1 MYFYEL
7 GSRSAPGLMQIIFQ
21 EDFTMKKFIADPSF
35 WELFP
40 NAAIGVL
47 AVTSINEAA
56 QLPPEQ
62 AAEVAELLKSA
73 NANALSHLD
82 EGVALSQ
89 NRPVAVWREAYQKFP
104 TKKGAR
110 CSIEAL
116 LKRVSKGEPVGT
128 IAPTVDITNA
138 ISLKYA
144 LPIGA
149 EDMDAFDGDLHLGVM
164 AGGEDF
170 LPIGADEPDPPRP
183 GELAYYD
190 GTGVVCRC
198 WNWRDGKRTA
208 IKDTTTAEF
217 IAMECVDPERMDDLK
232 AALDELAGLL
242 ETYAGAKVVS
252 KGVVDRAAREILIQE

>member
-1 MYFYEL
+1 
-7 GSRSAPGLMQIIFQ
+7 
-21 EDFTMKKFIADPSF
+21 MKKFIAEPSF

-40 NAAIGVL
+40 GAAIGVL
-47 AVTSINEAA
+47 AVTGINEAA
-56 QLPPEQ
+56 RLSPEQ
-62 AAEVAELLKSA
+62 AAEVEALLKDA
-73 NANALSHLD
+73 NAAALGHLE

-116 LKRVSKGEPVGT
+116 LKRVSKGEPVGS

-138 ISLKYA
+138 VSLKYA

-149 EDMDAFDGDLHLGVM
+149 EDMDAFAGDLRLGVM

-183 GELAYYD
+183 GELTYYD
-190 GTGVVCRC
+190 GAGVVCRC
-198 WNWRDGKRTA
+198 WNWRDGQRTA
-208 IKDTTTAEF
+208 VKDATTNEF
-217 IAMECVDPERMDDLK
+217 IAMECVDPARLGELR

-242 ETYAGAKVVS
+242 EKYVGARVVS
-252 KGVVDRAAREILIQE
+252 KGIVDSANREILIQE

>member
-1 MYFYEL
+1 
-7 GSRSAPGLMQIIFQ
+7 
-21 EDFTMKKFIADPSF
+21 MKKFIADPAF

-47 AVTSINEAA
+47 TVKDINETAA
-56 QLPPEQ
+56 LAPGQ
-62 AAEVAELLKSA
+62 AAEVAAILKDA
-73 NANALSHLD
+73 NAAALARLNQ
-82 EGVALSQ
+82 GIALSQ

-116 LKRVSKGEPVGT
+116 LKRVSKGEPVGA

-149 EDMDAFDGDLHLGVM
+149 EDMDAFRGDLHLGVM

-190 GTGVVCRC
+190 AAGVVCRC

-208 IKDTTTAEF
+208 VKDDTTSEF
-217 IAMECVDPERMDDLK
+217 IAMECVDPERMEDLE

-242 ETYAGAKVVS
+242 EKYTGAKIVA
-252 KGVVDRAAREILIQE
+252 KGVVDSANREILIQE

>member
-1 MYFYEL
+1 
-7 GSRSAPGLMQIIFQ
+7 
-21 EDFTMKKFIADPSF
+21 MKKFIADPSF

-47 AVTSINEAA
+47 SVSGIDEAA

-62 AAEVAELLKSA
+62 AAEVAELLK
-73 NANALSHLD
+73 NANAAALAHLD
-82 EGVALSQ
+82 DGVPLSQ

-104 TKKGAR
+104 TKKGVR

-170 LPIGADEPDPPRP
+170 TPLGADEPDPPRP

-190 GTGVVCRC
+190 ASGVVCRC
-198 WNWRDGKRTA
+198 WNWRDGRRTA
-208 IKDTTTAEF
+208 VKDATTAEF
-217 IAMECVDPERMDDLK
+217 IAMECVDPERMGDLR

-242 ETYAGAKVVS
+242 EKYTGARIVT
-252 KGVVDRAAREILIQE
+252 KGVVDSANREILIQE

>member
-1 MYFYEL
+1 
-7 GSRSAPGLMQIIFQ
+7 
-21 EDFTMKKFIADPSF
+21 MKKFIADPSF

-40 NAAIGVL
+40 AAAIGVL
-47 AVTSINEAA
+47 AVQGINEAA
-56 QLPPEQ
+56 QLSPEQ
-62 AAEVAELLKSA
+62 AAEVEALLK
-73 NANALSHLD
+73 NANAAALGHMD

-116 LKRVSKGEPVGT
+116 LKRVSKGEPVGS
-128 IAPTVDITNA
+128 ISPTVDITNA

-149 EDMDAFDGDLHLGVM
+149 EDMDAFHGDLHLGVM

-190 GTGVVCRC
+190 AAGVVCRC
-198 WNWRDGKRTA
+198 WNWRDGRRTA
-208 IKDTTTAEF
+208 VKDETTSEF
-217 IAMECVDPERMDDLK
+217 IAMECVDPERMDDLR

-242 ETYAGAKVVS
+242 GRYTGAVAVA
-252 KGVVDRAAREILIQE
+252 KGVVDSANREIIIQE

>member
-1 MYFYEL
+1 
-7 GSRSAPGLMQIIFQ
+7 
-21 EDFTMKKFIADPSF
+21 MKKFIADPSF
-35 WELFP
+35 WTLFP
-40 NAAIGVL
+40 DAAIGVL
-47 AVTSINEAA
+47 TVAGINEAA
-56 QLPPEQ
+56 QLSSQQ
-62 AAEVAELLKSA
+62 AAEVAELLK
-73 NANALSHLD
+73 NANAAALAHLD

-110 CSIEAL
+110 CSIAAL

-164 AGGEDF
+164 SGGEDF
-170 LPIGADEPDPPRP
+170 LPIGADEPDPPRA

-208 IKDTTTAEF
+208 VKDATTSEF
-217 IAMECVDPERMDDLK
+217 IAMECVDPARMDDLK

-242 ETYAGAKVVS
+242 EKYTGARVVS
-252 KGVVDRAAREILIQE
+252 KGVVDSSIREIMIQE

>member
-1 MYFYEL
+1 
-7 GSRSAPGLMQIIFQ
+7 
-21 EDFTMKKFIADPSF
+21 MKKFIADPPF
-35 WELFP
+35 WALFP
-40 NAAIGVL
+40 SAAIGVL
-47 AVTSINEAA
+47 SVRGINEAA
-56 QLPPEQ
+56 QLAPEQ
-62 AAEVAELLKSA
+62 AAEVAALLK
-73 NANALSHLD
+73 NANAAALNHLD
-82 EGVALSQ
+82 EGIALSQ

-116 LKRVSKGEPVGT
+116 LKRVSKGEPVGS

-149 EDMDAFDGDLHLGVM
+149 EDMDAFAGDLHLGVM

-190 GTGVVCRC
+190 GAGVVCRC
-198 WNWRDGKRTA
+198 WNWRDGQRTA
-208 IKDTTTAEF
+208 VRDETTSEF
-217 IAMECVDPERMDDLK
+217 IAMECVDPERLDGLRS
-232 AALDELAGLL
+232 ALDELAGLL
-242 ETYAGAKVVS
+242 ERYTGAETIA
-252 KGVVDRAAREILIQE
+252 KGIVDSSSRELLIQP

>member
-1 MYFYEL
+1 
-7 GSRSAPGLMQIIFQ
+7 
-21 EDFTMKKFIADPSF
+21 MKKFIADPSF
-35 WELFP
+35 WDLFP
-40 NAAIGVL
+40 SAAIGVL
-47 AVTSINEAA
+47 SVTGINEAA
-56 QLPPEQ
+56 KLDPEQ
-62 AAEVAELLKSA
+62 AAEVEALLKAA
-73 NANALSHLD
+73 NAAALGHLD
-82 EGVALSQ
+82 AGIALSQ

-116 LKRVSKGEPVGT
+116 LKRVSKGEPVGS

-149 EDMDAFDGDLHLGVM
+149 EDMDAFAGDLHLGVM

-170 LPIGADEPDPPRP
+170 LPIGAEEPDPPRP

-190 GTGVVCRC
+190 AAGVVCRC

-208 IKDTTTAEF
+208 IQDSTTSEF
-217 IAMECVDPERMDDLK
+217 IAMECVEPERLDDLR

-242 ETYAGAKVVS
+242 ERYTGAKTAA
-252 KGVVDRAAREILIQE
+252 KGIVDSGSREIVIQA

>member
-1 MYFYEL
+1 
-7 GSRSAPGLMQIIFQ
+7 
-21 EDFTMKKFIADPSF
+21 MKKFIADPSF

-47 AVTSINEAA
+47 SVTGINGAVRLS
-56 QLPPEQ
+56 PDQ
-62 AAEVAELLKSA
+62 AAEVAELLK
-73 NANALSHLD
+73 NANSTALPHLD

-116 LKRVSKGEPVGT
+116 LKRVSKGEPVGS

-149 EDMDAFDGDLHLGVM
+149 EDMDAFEGDLHLGVM

-190 GTGVVCRC
+190 AAGAVCRC

-208 IKDTTTAEF
+208 VNDATTSEF
-217 IAMECVDPERMDDLK
+217 IAMECVDPARMDDLR

-242 ETYAGAKVVS
+242 ERYTGAKVVS
-252 KGVVDRAAREILIQE
+252 KAVVDSAAREVMIQE

>member
-1 MYFYEL
+1 
-7 GSRSAPGLMQIIFQ
+7 
-21 EDFTMKKFIADPSF
+21 MKKFIADPSF

-40 NAAIGVL
+40 AAAIGVL
-47 AVTSINEAA
+47 AVQGINEAA
-56 QLPPEQ
+56 QLSPEQ
-62 AAEVAELLKSA
+62 AAEVEGLLKSA
-73 NANALSHLD
+73 NAAALGHMD

-104 TKKGAR
+104 TKKGVR

-116 LKRVSKGEPVGT
+116 LKRVSKGEPVGS
-128 IAPTVDITNA
+128 ISPTVDITNA

-149 EDMDAFDGDLHLGVM
+149 EDMDAFRGDLHLGVM

-190 GTGVVCRC
+190 AAGVVCRC

-208 IKDTTTAEF
+208 VKDETTSEF
-217 IAMECVDPERMDDLK
+217 IAMECVDPERMDDLR
-232 AALDELAGLL
+232 AALDELAELL
-242 ETYAGAKVVS
+242 ERYTGAAAVA
-252 KGVVDRAAREILIQE
+252 KGVVDSANREIIIQE